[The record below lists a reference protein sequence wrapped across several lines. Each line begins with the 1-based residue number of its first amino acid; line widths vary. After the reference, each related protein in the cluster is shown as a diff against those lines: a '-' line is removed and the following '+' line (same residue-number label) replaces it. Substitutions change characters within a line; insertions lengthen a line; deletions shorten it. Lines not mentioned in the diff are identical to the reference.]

1 MTLTL
6 MMTRRKAHGD
16 DPSGVDLISVWTR
29 SGCSEDRSEVTLSVG
44 YADASDNGSKSRT
57 LEAAA
62 SL

>member
-1 MTLTL
+1 
-6 MMTRRKAHGD
+6 MMTRRKAHGN

-62 SL
+62 S